1 MFYRVPRL
9 VFMKI
14 SFQNIPLRSL
24 KWKRS
29 HVQNVYFLSVSFRL
43 QIYCGK
49 KGVCRGGGRLRIHM
63 SNFSYSHKMWC
74 PLNLVLE
81 NWAVIVDAD
90 LKLPKLCHASEM
102 TRSTLNHWLKF
113 PLCFI
118 SCHICYGKIEV
129 KNFIMAIKVKLLV
142 SKASDRCFKG
152 SDFL

>member
-1 MFYRVPRL
+1 MR
-9 VFMKI
+9 
-14 SFQNIPLRSL
+14 
-24 KWKRS
+24 
-29 HVQNVYFLSVSFRL
+29 
-43 QIYCGK
+43 
-49 KGVCRGGGRLRIHM
+49 
-63 SNFSYSHKMWC
+63 C

-142 SKASDRCFKG
+142 SKASDSCFKG